1 MVEPFWLVIAQ
12 ITTFPG
18 TIYSPSLIDC

>member
-1 MVEPFWLVIAQ
+1 MDP

-18 TIYSPSLIDC
+18 TIT